1 MWQRYKK
8 FPTSNLFL
16 NVFLSFINVYQTQ
29 FICITYELLYVHLLC
44 VVSTF
49 WGEKIKFLGVYLYLF
64 GSISIYLAAFQFFFL
79 GGVSSFSSS
88 SFSWFPR
95 SGNMVN
101 FWRPKLKEEQEEKKK
116 KGYMVDLW
124 RPKFCLKRWEINS
137 PQWPLGNANHF
148 YYSGRPVNMLT
159 FQCIGHCVVTSA

>member
-1 MWQRYKK
+1 MFTLVGSCDNDIKNSQLHLYHIWVIVR
-8 FPTSNLFL
+8 TSFVRCFNILRGK
-16 NVFLSFINVYQTQ
+16 NKVFRGIFIFVRIN
-29 FICITYELLYVHLLC
+29 F
-44 VVSTF
+44 
-49 WGEKIKFLGVYLYLF
+49 YLF
-64 GSISIYLAAFQFFFL
+64 GCISVFFL